1 MTDLFPRRP
10 TDKLGPE
17 DPEVV
22 ERLQEQEEHIQDL
35 RQMMEFQVN
44 IQTSLVREI
53 ECLKDQVDLLR
64 EQWHNHS
71 DSSGCR
77 FEEEDSGERIG
88 NLASLASLVQ
98 QPPSLLEH
106 SYTVSQPSLA
116 LYQSIPDLARLEE
129 KSREMSSSSSK
140 LKPLVKVVKKKLSR
154 DLPGAVALVSGPGQG
169 RESGGEQQQ
178 HIYVNNYDYADFYH
192 QTQDKSRPPVKSA
205 KARDGVYSA
214 ESDSGLDVT
223 PEGTPYTSRPESELL
238 ISEDKQDDDVK
249 ASPRQLEIMMKESS
263 STGKTDR

>member
-1 MTDLFPRRP
+1 M
-10 TDKLGPE
+10 
-17 DPEVV
+17 
-22 ERLQEQEEHIQDL
+22 ERLQVQAETIQDL
-35 RQMMEFQVN
+35 RQMVEYQVSL
-44 IQTSLVREI
+44 QTSLVREI
-53 ECLKDQVDLLR
+53 DCLKDQVDLLR

-77 FEEEDSGERIG
+77 FEEEEGGERIG

-98 QPPSLLEH
+98 QPVSLLEH

-116 LYQSIPDLARLEE
+116 LLQSSSNDIARLEDKE
-129 KSREMSSSSSK
+129 REEREMSSSTSK

-154 DLPGAVALVSGPGQG
+154 ELPGAAALVSSSGQA
-169 RESGGEQQQ
+169 RESE
-178 HIYVNNYDYADFYH
+178 HIYVNNYDYADFY
-192 QTQDKSRPPVKSA
+192 QDKSRPPVKLA
-205 KARDGVYSA
+205 QTRDGVYSA

-238 ISEDKQDDDVK
+238 ISDDKQEDDIK

-263 STGKTDR
+263 TRGKTDR

>member
-1 MTDLFPRRP
+1 M
-10 TDKLGPE
+10 
-17 DPEVV
+17 V
-22 ERLQEQEEHIQDL
+22 ERLQEQEENIQDL

-77 FEEEDSGERIG
+77 FEDEDGGERIG
-88 NLASLASLVQ
+88 NLASLASLSSLVQ

-106 SYTVSQPSLA
+106 SYTVSQPSLT
-116 LYQSIPDLARLEE
+116 LLQSNTDIARQED
-129 KSREMSSSSSK
+129 KAREGREISSSTTK

-154 DLPGAVALVSGPGQG
+154 ELPGAVALVSSSGQE
-169 RESGGEQQQ
+169 RERE
-178 HIYVNNYDYADFYH
+178 HIYVNNYDYADFY
-192 QTQDKSRPPVKSA
+192 QTQDKSRPQVKIA
-205 KARDGVYSA
+205 QTRDGVYSA

-238 ISEDKQDDDVK
+238 ISEDKQEDDIK